1 MIRTQAPKNPGPLQ
15 RLFLLWRRNPVYMA
29 LDNAYSRYGR
39 VRVNVLIGWISI
51 SVLSII
57 GVGVVHVYFT
67 DPAVQAIPLMDKAVS
82 TSFLYKLLGISL
94 VLILLISGATY
105 LMLHF
110 GVIRPVEKFRDR
122 IQLQLTESTQ
132 QQSAEIAALAYGS
145 QKRTEQLEA
154 ALADNELMRREHQ
167 QLSASHQTLD
177 QLFKSTFES
186 ITDRLILLGPDA
198 KVVEISP
205 MATELIGLHRTRV
218 IGEDFDSIINL
229 YDPMRDN
236 PLEYRLKDLA
246 KDVLQSGSSI
256 PKITPALLLTP
267 HGQQEKILLSV
278 SAILDSSAHA
288 AGVSIRIENDT
299 SSADQYAGGTSL
311 RAARTDRVTG
321 LPMRD
326 MFNSRLIELIEQA
339 RVRNATHT
347 LLMIGADNV
356 TSIMDTFGHRAA
368 EELFWNI
375 AQIIQAEVGS
385 GITCYRVTASYIA
398 VLFPFSERAEVD
410 AVCRR
415 ICGSVSGRVFAWR
428 EARYE
433 CTVSGGVVEI
443 TPDSEGVELIMELAD
458 NALQHARALGG
469 NRMHRLEPDEKTQ
482 TRRRS
487 DQEWINWLM
496 PRLENGGLHLISQ
509 SIVPLVTADKRL
521 PMFEVFMRIE
531 DEDGVW
537 ISPGAFMGAAARHQK
552 CSHIDMAVLN
562 AVLKELD
569 RNPEIL
575 EKHLCAS
582 INISGCALED
592 PDFAG
597 NAAQAILLSGIPG
610 NRLCFE
616 IDEPYVMS
624 HRSVFARFASAM
636 KSCGVKLA
644 LDHYKA
650 AGGLDSLIDIPI
662 SYVKIHESMV
672 RRLAGDLSD
681 PASRLSLTWINE
693 VCHARRIAT
702 IAAGIEDAS
711 AVEALKAG
719 GTDFGQGVYLNKMG
733 PLMV

>member
-1 MIRTQAPKNPGPLQ
+1 MITTQAPKTPGLLQ
-15 RLFLLWRRNPVYMA
+15 RLLLLWQRNPLFEAVRE
-29 LDNAYSRYGR
+29 AYSRHGR
-39 VRVNVLIGWISI
+39 VRVNVLIGWVLISI
-51 SVLSII
+51 VSIASV
-57 GVGVVHVYFT
+57 VVVHVYFT
-67 DPAVQAIPLMDKAVS
+67 DPAVDALGLGNAAAS
-82 TSFLYKLLGISL
+82 NSFLRKLLAITLL
-94 VLILLISGATY
+94 VVVLVAAATY
-105 LMLHF
+105 MVLHL
-110 GVIRPVEKFRDR
+110 GVIRPVEAFRER
-122 IQLQLTESTQ
+122 IQRQLTESGQ
-132 QQSAEIAALAYGS
+132 QQNAEIAALAYGS

-154 ALADNELMRREHQ
+154 ALADNEIMRREKQ
-167 QLSASHQTLD
+167 ELSSAHETLD
-177 QLFKSTFES
+177 QLFKTTFES
-186 ITDRLILLGPDA
+186 ITDRLILLGPTG
-198 KVVEISP
+198 KVVEVSP
-205 MATELIGLHRTRV
+205 MTTELIGLHRTRI
-218 IGEDFDSIINL
+218 IGEDFDNIINL
-229 YDPMRDN
+229 YDPLRDN

-246 KDVLQSGSSI
+246 TQVLQSGSSI

-278 SAILDSSAHA
+278 SAILDPNARVVGA
-288 AGVSIRIENDT
+288 SIRIESDT
-299 SSADQYAGGTSL
+299 ASITASGGGS
-311 RAARTDRVTG
+311 RHSVKADRVTG

-326 MFNSRLIELIEQA
+326 MFNSRLKELIEQA

-347 LLMIGADNV
+347 LMLIGADNV
-356 TSIMDTFGHRAA
+356 TNIMDTFGHRAA

-375 AQIIQAEVGS
+375 AQVIQAEVGS
-385 GITCYRVTASYIA
+385 GITCYRVTASYIG
-398 VLFPFSERAEVD
+398 VLFPFSERE
-410 AVCRR
+410 AVEGIGRR

-433 CTVSGGVVEI
+433 CTVSGGAIEI
-443 TPDSEGVELIMELAD
+443 GPDSEGLEIIMEMAD
-458 NALQHARALGG
+458 SALQHARSLGG
-469 NRMHRLEPDEKTQ
+469 NRIYRLEPDEKTS

-496 PRLENGGLHLISQ
+496 PRLENGALHLISQ
-509 SIVPLVTADKRL
+509 SIVPLVSADTRL
-521 PMFEVFMRIE
+521 PMFEVFMRVE

-537 ISPGAFMGAAARHQK
+537 VSPGAFMGAASRHQK
-552 CSHIDMAVLN
+552 CSHIDL
-562 AVLKELD
+562 AVLKTVLHELD
-569 RNPEIL
+569 RNPQIL

-592 PDFAG
+592 PDFAS

-624 HRSVFARFASAM
+624 HRSVFMRFASAM

-650 AGGLDSLIDIPI
+650 AGGIDSLIDTPI

-702 IAAGIEDAS
+702 IAAGIEDGNS
-711 AVEALKAG
+711 VDVLKAA

-733 PLMV
+733 PLMI